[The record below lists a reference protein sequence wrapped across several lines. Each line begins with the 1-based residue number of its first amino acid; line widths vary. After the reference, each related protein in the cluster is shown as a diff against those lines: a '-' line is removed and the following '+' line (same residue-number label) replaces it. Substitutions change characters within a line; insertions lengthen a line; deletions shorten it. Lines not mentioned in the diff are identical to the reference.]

1 MADQPDE
8 RRRVAEELALLTV
21 LADRVKAEA
30 NQRREL
36 IATTWAGG
44 DRVSLELPNPGNPSR
59 PIKVG
64 TIRADGGQ
72 GVGRVSD
79 REAWEAWC
87 RANYPHNVTYQP
99 AGRTAWA
106 LDEPS
111 RDAIALAVRAHEQA
125 NGFGVDRTREF
136 LDVLEARGY
145 TLTKRADVPE
155 RTVVQPSWEKAVLEQ
170 TQTAGAPCTPDGTVP
185 EGIEFVPPSKV
196 VKPVVTIGPDDDTRT
211 AFVTA
216 NRHRLPELTGSI
228 TEMEQ

>member
-8 RRRVAEELALLTV
+8 RRRIAEELALLTV
-21 LADRVKAEA
+21 LGDRVKAEA
-30 NQRREL
+30 DQRREL

-44 DRVSLELPNPGNPSR
+44 DRVNLELPNPGNESR

-87 RANYPHNVTYQP
+87 RANYPHNVTHQP
-99 AGRTAWA
+99 ASRTSTEPAA
-106 LDEPS
+106 LP
-111 RDAIALAVRAHEQA
+111 AIQA
-125 NGFGVDRTREF
+125 AMAAAAAGGGFGFDPARAF
-136 LDVLEARGY
+136 LEALEHCGY
-145 TLTKRADVPE
+145 LVAKRADVPE
-155 RTVVQPSWEKAVLEQ
+155 RTVVQPSWEKAVLEH
-170 TQTAGAPCTPDGTVP
+170 TQQAGAPCTPDGTVP

-196 VKPVVTIGPDDDTRT
+196 VKPVVVIGKDDDTRT

-228 TEMEQ
+228 TETEQ